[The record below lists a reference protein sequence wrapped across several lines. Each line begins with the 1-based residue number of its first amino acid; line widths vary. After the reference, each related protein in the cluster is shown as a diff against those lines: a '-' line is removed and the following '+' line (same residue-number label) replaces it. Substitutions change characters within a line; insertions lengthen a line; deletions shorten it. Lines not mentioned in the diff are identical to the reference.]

1 MRLWVFGAV
10 AGSLLGF
17 MACSSS
23 TTNEGTTGGT
33 GGAST
38 GGSSGGGAGGGG
50 GSAGAPSGGGGPS
63 GGAAGSGGGTDA
75 GFSCP
80 AGKKGPDLVPVAE
93 SFCVDATEVTSG
105 QYSAFLA
112 DVGAADAGPTDLTNL
127 TACATL
133 TDYNPKNWG
142 GCPAFSPG
150 ADQDFPI
157 RCVDWCSAY
166 AYCRWAGK
174 RLCGKIPSGPV
185 SPSGAATQ
193 ENQWYT
199 ACAGPAGAD
208 KYSYGDSY
216 EPGRCVDDT
225 LTAVQ
230 PVASHP
236 NCTSFT
242 TGKLA
247 FDLIGNVS
255 EWEDACDKPQDADA
269 NCNHRGGSVFTAD
282 VGMTCAAAAPLLRSL
297 GGPDIGFRCCWDAS
311 VN

>member
-1 MRLWVFGAV
+1 MVSIG
-10 AGSLLGF
+10 
-17 MACSSS
+17 ACSSS
-23 TTNEGTTGGT
+23 TTNEGTTGG
-33 GGAST
+33 
-38 GGSSGGGAGGGG
+38 
-50 GSAGAPSGGGGPS
+50 S
-63 GGAAGSGGGTDA
+63 GGAAGSGGSSGTSTGGAPTGGSA
-75 GFSCP
+75 GSGGAPSGGSSGSGGAPDGGFNCP
-80 AGKKGPDLVPVAE
+80 VGKKGPTLVPVAQ
-93 SFCVDATEVTSG
+93 SFCVDATEVTNG
-105 QYSAFLA
+105 HYSKFLA
-112 DVGAADAGPTDLTNL
+112 EIGAADASPTDLTNL

-133 TDYNPKNWG
+133 TDYNPKSWA
-142 GCPAFSPG
+142 GCPTFSSGKDP
-150 ADQDFPI
+150 DFPI

-208 KYSYGDSY
+208 KYSYGDSF

-282 VGMTCAAAAPLLRSL
+282 VAMTCAPATPLLRSS